1 MNDFIAALNTADRV
15 AAMFRAGDIAS
26 IVAAETLSARGLRN
40 IRFDGQRVSAL
51 LGRRRFELG
60 VS

>member
-40 IRFDGQRVSAL
+40 IQCVSQ
-51 LGRRRFELG
+51 
-60 VS
+60 